1 GSILLSLS
9 FFLPPQFVAYSNC
22 VCHFLR
28 KRVNAV
34 TMFILRVHSVDTELP
49 LTDAEEIEFYT
60 TTSLSN
66 PNPKFRERR
75 GVVHLYRKASQSSLP
90 NPSSRSTSLFVVAVP
105 KYLSAADFIRFAGS
119 HIENIT
125 YILFIWND
133 GMEDRYSVLIE
144 LAAQSA
150 ADAFYFSLNGKRF
163 SPAEAELCHILFTHS
178 VEYTELG
185 EIASTPPVGFTE
197 LPTCPICLE
206 RLDPDT
212 SGILSTFCDHS
223 FQCSCTSKW
232 TYLSCTVCR
241 FCQQQEENPVCSIC
255 GSGEN
260 LWICLICGFMG
271 CGRYKEGHGVRHWKD
286 TQHCYSLELISQQ
299 IWDYVGDG
307 YVHRLTHSKV
317 DGKPVEIN
325 SRCTSIEGTCHS
337 CGYGDDSGINEAIY
351 SSKVE
356 AVFDE
361 YSRLLATELEK
372 QRQNYESLLAEAK
385 GKRDSTIAEAV
396 EKAVTSEMQDIQ
408 SKLDKCTEEK
418 NALAEI
424 NRKLIKD
431 QQVWHVKVKEIEERE
446 ASESR
451 LMDEK
456 ILDLEE
462 QVRDLKVY
470 IEAQKTLTDM
480 TGSDSI
486 KGGTVLPVP
495 STQSSSTNTRR
506 HKKAG
511 RRRN

>member
-1 GSILLSLS
+1 
-9 FFLPPQFVAYSNC
+9 
-22 VCHFLR
+22 
-28 KRVNAV
+28 
-34 TMFILRVHSVDTELP
+34 M
-49 LTDAEEIEFYT
+49 
-60 TTSLSN
+60 
-66 PNPKFRERR
+66 
-75 GVVHLYRKASQSSLP
+75 
-90 NPSSRSTSLFVVAVP
+90 
-105 KYLSAADFIRFAGS
+105 
-119 HIENIT
+119 
-125 YILFIWND
+125 
-133 GMEDRYSVLIE
+133 
-144 LAAQSA
+144 
-150 ADAFYFSLNGKRF
+150 
-163 SPAEAELCHILFTHS
+163 
-178 VEYTELG
+178 
-185 EIASTPPVGFTE
+185 
-197 LPTCPICLE
+197 
-206 RLDPDT
+206 
-212 SGILSTFCDHS
+212 
-223 FQCSCTSKW
+223 
-232 TYLSCTVCR
+232 
-241 FCQQQEENPVCSIC
+241 
-255 GSGEN
+255 
-260 LWICLICGFMG
+260 ICGFMG

-480 TGSDSI
+480 TDSDSI